1 MPPGGA
7 RDALGP
13 QGLTLSPALSL
24 ALPLGL
30 TLRPGARR
38 ALRPS
43 PHPNP
48 YQVSVQWVGELTP
61 FFERAG
67 YTFVTGNYG
76 NAFNGYMGVAL
87 AWPTSRFTCEEM
99 SISKLADTKPW
110 PEGAKKDEP

>member
-1 MPPGGA
+1 
-7 RDALGP
+7 
-13 QGLTLSPALSL
+13 
-24 ALPLGL
+24 
-30 TLRPGARR
+30 
-38 ALRPS
+38 
-43 PHPNP
+43 
-48 YQVSVQWVGELTP
+48 VQWVGELTP